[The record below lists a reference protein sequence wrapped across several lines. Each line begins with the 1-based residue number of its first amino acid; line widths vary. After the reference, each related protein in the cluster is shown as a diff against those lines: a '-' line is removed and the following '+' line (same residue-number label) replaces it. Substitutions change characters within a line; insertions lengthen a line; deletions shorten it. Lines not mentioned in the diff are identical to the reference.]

1 MTKYLQINSFNF
13 LTRILYTFLL
23 GDLLGIPLYI
33 TFWVVN
39 IINVVQG
46 YFLHKKISFN
56 SKNNVFIKYLMI
68 TFLIGFLE
76 FILVD
81 QLYKIFNYQYLA
93 TLITALCVFLIR
105 FTFLKKI
112 FK

>member
-1 MTKYLQINSFNF
+1 MTRYLQINSFNF
-13 LTRILYTFLL
+13 LTRILYTFII
-23 GDLLGIPLYI
+23 GDLLGIPIYI
-33 TFWVVN
+33 TFWLVN
-39 IINVVQG
+39 VINVVQG

-56 SKNNVFIKYLMI
+56 SKNNVFFKYLTI
-68 TFLIGFLE
+68 TLLIGILE
-76 FILVD
+76 FIFVD
-81 QLYKIFNYQYLA
+81 QLYKILHYQYLA

>member
-23 GDLLGIPLYI
+23 GDLLGIPLNI

-46 YFLHKKISFN
+46 YFLHKKIHLIL
-56 SKNNVFIKYLMI
+56 KIM
-68 TFLIGFLE
+68 FLLSI
-76 FILVD
+76 
-81 QLYKIFNYQYLA
+81 
-93 TLITALCVFLIR
+93 
-105 FTFLKKI
+105 
-112 FK
+112 